1 MPDYSPE
8 IAILVI
14 GLLLATTVLAGTLS
28 SRFGLPALIGFLGLG
43 MIAGSDGLGIVF
55 DNYPLAQTIGVL
67 CLIFILFSGGL
78 DTNLR
83 AARRVAAPALVL
95 ATLGVMIS
103 AGVVAVAAV
112 LLLNFSLLQGFLLGA
127 VIASTDAAAVFAIVR
142 AQRKPLKDEPANL
155 IELESGSNDP
165 SAIFLVGAALMLLA
179 QADASVWT
187 LAPSFLQQMIFGAL
201 VGIAIGLIM
210 PVVLK
215 RARLRVGGMALVISV
230 AAALLA
236 YGVAGVIGGN
246 GFLSAYIAGIV
257 AGSREFINKRDVL
270 LFQDGV
276 AWLAQVIMFVS
287 LGLLVFPNQL
297 PGVLIPGLA
306 VTAVLMFVARPLSVV
321 ICLLPFRRF
330 GWRTMVFV
338 SWAGLRG
345 AVPIVLATFPI
356 VAGVPGA
363 QTIFNIV
370 FFVVVASSVIQ
381 GTTLGPLGRRLGL
394 TRDET
399 PEESS
404 ASVGDGVALM
414 TTSPS
419 VGALDQAPVASDNSV
434 ANS

>member
-8 IAILVI
+8 IVILVI
-14 GLLLATTVLAGTLS
+14 GMLLGATVLAGTLS
-28 SRFGLPALIGFLGLG
+28 SRFGIPALIGFLALG
-43 MIAGSDGLGIVF
+43 MVAGSDGLGIVF
-55 DNYPLAQTIGVL
+55 DNYALAQTIGVL

-78 DTNLR
+78 DTDLR

-103 AGVVAVAAV
+103 AAVVAAAAV
-112 LLLNFSLLQGFLLGA
+112 LFLNFSLLQGFLLGS
-127 VIASTDAAAVFAIVR
+127 VIASTDAAAVFAVVR
-142 AQRKPLKDEPANL
+142 GQSAPLKDEPARL

-179 QADASVWT
+179 QSDAPVWT
-187 LAPSFLQQMIFGAL
+187 LAPSFLQQMAFGAA
-201 VGIAIGLIM
+201 VGIAVGLTM

-236 YGVAGVIGGN
+236 YGVAGVLGGN
-246 GFLSAYIAGIV
+246 GFLSAYVAGIF
-257 AGSREFINKRDVL
+257 AGSRQFFNKRDVL

-276 AWLAQVIMFVS
+276 AWLAQVIMFVT
-287 LGLLVFPNQL
+287 LGLLVFPSEL
-297 PGVLIPGLA
+297 PGVLVPGLA
-306 VTAVLMFVARPLSVV
+306 ITAVLMFVARPLSVV
-321 ICLLPFRRF
+321 LCLLPFRRF
-330 GWRTMVFV
+330 GWRTMVFI

-381 GTTLGPLGRRLGL
+381 GTTLGPLGKRLGL
-394 TRDET
+394 T
-399 PEESS
+399 EE
-404 ASVGDGVALM
+404 
-414 TTSPS
+414 P
-419 VGALDQAPVASDNSV
+419 APG
-434 ANS
+434 